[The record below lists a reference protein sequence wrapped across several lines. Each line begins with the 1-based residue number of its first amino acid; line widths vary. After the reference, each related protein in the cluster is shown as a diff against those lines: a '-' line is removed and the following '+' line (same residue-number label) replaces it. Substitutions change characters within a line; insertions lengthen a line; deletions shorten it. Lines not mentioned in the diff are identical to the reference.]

1 MKLAELKSEF
11 HHLIDQIDDSE
22 MLSQFYD
29 VITQSLQPKNSGWQ
43 ALTTQQQDILTAYE
57 ESEDESDLI
66 SLSALKSK
74 YKECDHP
81 CHLEL

>member
-11 HHLIDQIDDSE
+11 HNLIDQIDDPE

-43 ALTTQQQDILTAYE
+43 ALTLQQQQDILTAYE

-74 YKECDHP
+74 YKEWP
-81 CHLEL
+81 LK